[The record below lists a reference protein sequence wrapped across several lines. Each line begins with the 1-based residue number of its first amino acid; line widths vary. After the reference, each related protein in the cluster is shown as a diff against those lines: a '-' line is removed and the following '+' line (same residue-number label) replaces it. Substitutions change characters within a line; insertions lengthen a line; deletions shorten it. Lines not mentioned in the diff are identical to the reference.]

1 MAHDL
6 PPDRQDKARALF
18 GDLIAGRW
26 EMVHQEF
33 DVTMRERADA
43 ERIARGWTHLADHVG
58 SFERMGAA
66 TTRQSG
72 DYTVTDVQL
81 TFAAV
86 EAIARV
92 VINSDGRVA
101 GLAVK
106 HPRRPR
112 LDPRP
117 VRVFAL
123 RNPEVARL
131 FRGF

>member
-1 MAHDL
+1 MTHDL
-6 PPDRQDKARALF
+6 PPDRQDKACALF

-26 EMVHQEF
+26 EAVHQKF
-33 DVTMRERADA
+33 DVTMRERADV

-58 SFERMGAA
+58 SFKRIGAA

-72 DYTVTDVQL
+72 DYAVTDVSL
-81 TFAAV
+81 TFASV

-92 VINSDGRVA
+92 VLDSDDRVA

-106 HPRRPR
+106 HPHRRR

-117 VRVFAL
+117 VRVFVL
-123 RNPEVARL
+123 RNPEVAGL
-131 FRGF
+131 FRRF